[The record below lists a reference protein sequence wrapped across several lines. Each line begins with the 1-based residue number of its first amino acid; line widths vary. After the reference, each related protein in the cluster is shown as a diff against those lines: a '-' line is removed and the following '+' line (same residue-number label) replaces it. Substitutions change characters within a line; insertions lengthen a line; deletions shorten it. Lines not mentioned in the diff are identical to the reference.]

1 MGFEQ
6 IEHYSMIPIKNNTDL
21 TIEKRFI
28 KFYMNLWIKE
38 ILLEVDNTYYL
49 TSVILVISL
58 IFALNCY
65 RR

>member
-1 MGFEQ
+1 M
-6 IEHYSMIPIKNNTDL
+6 D
-21 TIEKRFI
+21 
-28 KFYMNLWIKE
+28 LWIKE

-58 IFALNCY
+58 IFVLNYY